1 MKITGRQLKQLI
13 KEEVKLILEIKDE
26 EDMGELLSIIGLS
39 DMDAD
44 DPEIRRALELWHD
57 GILNHEETLDALGG
71 DVEAYDM
78 LTHKEFQRVFDHLY
92 DTLR

>member
-1 MKITGRQLKQLI
+1 MKITHRQLKQLI
-13 KEEVKLILEIKDE
+13 KEEVKLILDLKDE
-26 EDMGELLSIIGLS
+26 EDMDELLNIIGLS

-44 DPEIRRALELWHD
+44 DPKIRRALELWHD

-78 LTHKEFQRVFDHLY
+78 LTHKEFRRVFEHLY
-92 DTLR
+92 NTL